1 MVKSVVLCIFLTALP
16 YELCSQ
22 ESQSK
27 PSNLAA
33 TTLAGLPCAK
43 FLSNGNLLTA
53 KAVGADLQVE
63 IKTQSKALAPLHFT
77 LDEPEIEGG
86 LVAGGIGWPSCTVS
100 ADTTNHL
107 AAVGIPVLVSKAGKV
122 TRETFL
128 AVINLDAHEWGPH
141 RLVGDSN
148 KTVMFPQL
156 IGFLDDS
163 DKLLV
168 VTDLLFYDGP
178 ARFDSEIIDAATGNI
193 ESARAVEM
201 GQFGPIWKFFFDA
214 RNNCVWVESGHEKSR
229 RHTLQAVSLSDVQR
243 LGPNV
248 DLTKLKHD
256 HWLADWGRVNAMA
269 FPSPNMIIFAD
280 TGASMGFEPSH
291 LWVMDLSNGSVR
303 IVDLPKDTGEV
314 LLHGLG
320 FSWFEDVDSPA
331 VLSPDGRFVAVPIT
345 LTKTGPPYIVDN
357 YISAGVRFV
366 IVDLMRLRI
375 LSSVTLKDSRAPLS
389 FALDHRDG
397 KVTLLVNTSD
407 AWKSQEFAAPE

>member
-1 MVKSVVLCIFLTALP
+1 
-16 YELCSQ
+16 
-22 ESQSK
+22 
-27 PSNLAA
+27 
-33 TTLAGLPCAK
+33 
-43 FLSNGNLLTA
+43 
-53 KAVGADLQVE
+53 
-63 IKTQSKALAPLHFT
+63 
-77 LDEPEIEGG
+77 
-86 LVAGGIGWPSCTVS
+86 
-100 ADTTNHL
+100 
-107 AAVGIPVLVSKAGKV
+107 
-122 TRETFL
+122 
-128 AVINLDAHEWGPH
+128 
-141 RLVGDSN
+141 
-148 KTVMFPQL
+148 
-156 IGFLDDS
+156 
-163 DKLLV
+163 
-168 VTDLLFYDGP
+168 
-178 ARFDSEIIDAATGNI
+178 
-193 ESARAVEM
+193 
-201 GQFGPIWKFFFDA
+201 
-214 RNNCVWVESGHEKSR
+214 
-229 RHTLQAVSLSDVQR
+229 
-243 LGPNV
+243 
-248 DLTKLKHD
+248 
-256 HWLADWGRVNAMA
+256 MA